1 MDKWLHV
8 LCGYIIALTIGIWL
22 PWAGAAAGVV
32 AALGKEYVW
41 DKWLQRGT
49 FEWQDITATL
59 VGVLAGFCVAFL
71 RCNI

>member
-32 AALGKEYVW
+32 AALGKEYVMY
-41 DKWLQRGT
+41 GT
-49 FEWQDITATL
+49 NGCKEALLSGRT
-59 VGVLAGFCVAFL
+59 
-71 RCNI
+71 